1 MQNGLISINERGEVM
16 KRFLLF
22 ALITLGISL
31 SGCSLPTRMITT
43 IPPDPS
49 NPVYT
54 VAVLPMYNATN
65 DVSAP
70 QMVRE
75 LADKHVQGR
84 GHYSVKP
91 LSEVNQTL
99 RDQMGITLGSQ
110 MDMTNPQQLGA
121 TLGVD
126 GVLYGY
132 LLNFD
137 DMTTGVYNEKKVRA
151 GFKLIDTKTGRV
163 VWAAGHGVKS
173 TTASGLLGAV
183 ASSSRDSKANAVE
196 SFNSIPGV
204 AEIPRIG
211 EWHLYSNRQES
222 SITESTVLSLGG
234 KLLGKATGT
243 HLKAETET
251 MLDLIFAN
259 FPAGRGSG
267 VE

>member
-1 MQNGLISINERGEVM
+1 M

-22 ALITLGISL
+22 SLISLGISL
-31 SGCSLPTRMITT
+31 SGCSLPATMTT

-49 NPVYT
+49 NPIYT
-54 VAVLPMYNATN
+54 VAVLPIYNATN

-99 RDQMGITLGSQ
+99 REQMGITLGSQ
-110 MDMTNPQQLGA
+110 MDMTTPQQLGA

-137 DMTTGVYNEKKVRA
+137 DMTMGVYNERKVRA
-151 GFKLIDTKTGRV
+151 GFKLVDTKTGTV
-163 VWAAGHGVKS
+163 VWASGHGVKS
-173 TTASGLLGAV
+173 TDSSGLLGAV
-183 ASSSRDSKANAVE
+183 ASSSRDSKDSAAVE

-204 AEIPRIG
+204 SEIPGIG
-211 EWHLYSNRQES
+211 EWHHYPSRQDT
-222 SITESTVLSLGG
+222 SISGSAVLSLGG
-234 KLLGKATGT
+234 KLIGKATGT
-243 HLKAETET
+243 HLRAETES
-251 MLDLIFAN
+251 MLNLIFAN
-259 FPAGRGSG
+259 FPVGRGS
-267 VE
+267 EAE

>member
-1 MQNGLISINERGEVM
+1 MKLISVGVI
-16 KRFLLF
+16 L
-22 ALITLGISL
+22 LGISI
-31 SGCSLPTRMITT
+31 SGCSLPTTTRT

-54 VAVLPMYNATN
+54 VAVLPIYNATN
-65 DVSAP
+65 DVGAP

-110 MDMTNPQQLGA
+110 MDMTTPQQLGA

-151 GFKLIDTKTGRV
+151 GFKLVDTKTGTV
-163 VWAAGHGVKS
+163 VWASGHGVKS
-173 TTASGLLGAV
+173 TTGSGLLGAV
-183 ASSSRDSKANAVE
+183 ASVSRDSKDSAVVE
-196 SFNSIPGV
+196 SFNSIPGMG
-204 AEIPRIG
+204 EIPRLS
-211 EWHLYSNRQES
+211 EWHHYSSRQET
-222 SITESTVLSLGG
+222 SITESAVLSLGG

-259 FPAGRGSG
+259 FPAGRGS
-267 VE
+267 EPE

>member
-1 MQNGLISINERGEVM
+1 MNLISMGLI
-16 KRFLLF
+16 L
-22 ALITLGISL
+22 LGISL
-31 SGCSLPTRMITT
+31 SGCSLPTTART
-43 IPPDPS
+43 IPSDPS

-110 MDMTNPQQLGA
+110 MDMTTPQQLGT

-137 DMTTGVYNEKKVRA
+137 DMTMGVYNERKVRA
-151 GFKLIDTKTGRV
+151 GFKLVDTKTGTV
-163 VWAAGHGVKS
+163 VWASGHGVKS
-173 TTASGLLGAV
+173 TDASGLLGAV
-183 ASSSRDSKANAVE
+183 ASSSRDSKDSAVVE
-196 SFNSIPGV
+196 SFNAIPGMG
-204 AEIPRIG
+204 EIPRIG
-211 EWHLYSNRQES
+211 EWHHHSSRHES
-222 SITESTVLSLGG
+222 SITEGAILSLGG
-234 KLLGKATGT
+234 KLIGKATGT
-243 HLKAETET
+243 HLRAETET
-251 MLDLIFAN
+251 MLDLIFSD
-259 FPAGRGSG
+259 FPAGRGS
-267 VE
+267 EAE

>member
-1 MQNGLISINERGEVM
+1 MNRLYLHSRIFMVVI
-16 KRFLLF
+16 L
-22 ALITLGISL
+22 LGISL
-31 SGCSLPTRMITT
+31 SGCSVPATVRT

-54 VAVLPMYNATN
+54 VAVLPVYNATN

-91 LSEVNQTL
+91 LSEVNQIL
-99 RDQMGITLGSQ
+99 REQMGITLGSQ
-110 MDMTNPQQLGA
+110 MDMTTPQQLGA

-137 DMTTGVYNEKKVRA
+137 DMTTGVYNERKVRA
-151 GFKLIDTKTGRV
+151 GFKLVDTKTGKV
-163 VWAAGHGVKS
+163 VWASGHGVKS
-173 TTASGLLGAV
+173 TDATGLLGGV
-183 ASSSRDSKANAVE
+183 TSSARDSKDSAQVE

-204 AEIPRIG
+204 SEIPRIG
-211 EWHLYSNRQES
+211 EWHHHSSRNDS
-222 SITESTVLSLGG
+222 SITENAVLSLGG
-234 KLLGKATGT
+234 KLIGKATGT

-251 MLDLIFAN
+251 MLNLIFAD

-267 VE
+267 AE

>member
-1 MQNGLISINERGEVM
+1 MNRLNLHFRIVIVVI
-16 KRFLLF
+16 L
-22 ALITLGISL
+22 LGISL
-31 SGCSLPTRMITT
+31 SGCSLPNTART
-43 IPPDPS
+43 IQPNPS

-65 DVSAP
+65 DVGAP

-91 LSEVNQTL
+91 LSEVNQIL
-99 RDQMGITLGSQ
+99 REEMGITLGSQ
-110 MDMTNPQQLGA
+110 MDMTTPQQLGA

-137 DMTTGVYNEKKVRA
+137 DMTMGIYNERKVRA
-151 GFKLIDTKTGRV
+151 GFKLVDTKTGNV
-163 VWAAGHGVKS
+163 VWASGHGVKS
-173 TTASGLLGAV
+173 TDASGLLGAV
-183 ASSSRDSKANAVE
+183 ASSARNSKDSAAVE

-204 AEIPRIG
+204 SEIPGIG
-211 EWHLYSNRQES
+211 EWHLFPSRQDS
-222 SITESTVLSLGG
+222 SITGGAVLSLGG
-234 KLLGKATGT
+234 KLIGKATGT
-243 HLKAETET
+243 HLRAETES
-251 MLDLIFAN
+251 MLNLIFGS

-267 VE
+267 AE